1 MNFEFEE
8 FGEFDNLIGSV
19 TQASPAVKKDSS
31 YSRLQ
36 YLIDN
41 TTAIIYASVPTGDF
55 KMNYVSNNA
64 KLVLGFTPEQ
74 MMDDPNFWF
83 DHIHPDDRAQIFSSL
98 SLLFTEGQRTYE
110 YRFLDN
116 EGRYLWMHDMLRLV
130 RDEDG
135 NPVEVVG
142 SLTDITQRKTM
153 EAELQR
159 KGEEQNALIK
169 KLQEAHAQLLQA
181 EKMASVGQLAAGI
194 AHEINNP
201 IGFINSNMNSLQTY
215 VTTLFNVISQY
226 NNSLAQINLADEH
239 RKLFQQISKEADLA
253 FVEEDTK
260 ELVAESLDGLRRVKE
275 IVQSLKDFSH
285 VGETDWQEA
294 DIHHGLDSTLNIVKN
309 EIKYKATVEKNY
321 GVLPPVYCV
330 ISQLNQVF
338 MNLFVNA
345 AHAIKEHGTITI
357 STGTGTKEGKQ
368 WVWIKVIDTG
378 CGIPQEN
385 LNRIFEPFFTTKP
398 IGSGT
403 GLGLSLAYGIIKNH
417 KGFMDVKSVV
427 GKGTC
432 FTIYLPVKLPA
443 SQETSTNS
451 VPT

>member
-1 MNFEFEE
+1 MPFEFDE
-8 FGEFDNLIGSV
+8 FTDLIG
-19 TQASPAVKKDSS
+19 PAVSTPVGSKKESS

-55 KMNYVSNNA
+55 KMNYVSGNA
-64 KLVLGFTPEQ
+64 LHVLGYEPEQ
-74 MMDDPNFWF
+74 MLGDANFWF
-83 DHIHPDDRAQIFSSL
+83 DHIHPDDREQIFSSL

-110 YRFLDN
+110 YRFMN
-116 EGRYLWMHDMLRLV
+116 SAGNYIWMHDMLRLV

-135 NPVEVVG
+135 NPLEVVG

-153 EAELQR
+153 EEELQR
-159 KGEEQNALIK
+159 KGEEQQSLIK
-169 KLQEAHAQLLQA
+169 KLQQAHQQLLQA

-201 IGFINSNMNSLQTY
+201 IGFVNSNMNSLQSY
-215 VTTLFNVISQY
+215 VGTLFGIIDQY
-226 NNSLAQINLADEH
+226 HHSIDQLSLASATRQIFSDID
-239 RKLFQQISKEADLA
+239 QQADLP
-253 FVEEDTK
+253 FVKEDIGD
-260 ELVAESLDGLRRVKE
+260 LVRESLDGLRRVKD

-285 VGETDWQEA
+285 VGETEWQEA

-321 GVLPPVYCV
+321 GQLPPVYCI

-345 AHAIKEHGTITI
+345 AHAIKDHGTISI
-357 STGTGTKEGKQ
+357 STGTGVKDGAD
-368 WVWIKVIDTG
+368 WVWIKIIDSG
-378 CGIPQEN
+378 CGIAAEN

-403 GLGLSLAYGIIKNH
+403 GLGLSLAYGIINQH
-417 KGFMDVKSVV
+417 NGNIQVKSVV

-432 FTIYLPVKLPA
+432 FTIYLPVLQPKKA
-443 SQETSTNS
+443 AA
-451 VPT
+451 